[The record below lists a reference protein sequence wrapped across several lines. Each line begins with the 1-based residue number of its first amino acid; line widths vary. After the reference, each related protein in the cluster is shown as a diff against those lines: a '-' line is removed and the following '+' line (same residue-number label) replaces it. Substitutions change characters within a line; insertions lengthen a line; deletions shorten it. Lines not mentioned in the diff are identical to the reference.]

1 VNVDGSISSEVSDD
15 DEEAE
20 VVESNS
26 LYDNDGM
33 LRDQSEYVKNVC
45 IPVLP
50 NLRLRL
56 GGFTEKAVI
65 SADSSSS
72 EE

>member
-1 VNVDGSISSEVSDD
+1 VNVDGSISSEVRDG

-26 LYDNDGM
+26 ISDNDGN
-33 LRDQSEYVKNVC
+33 LRDQSEYVRRVY
-45 IPVLP
+45 IPVIP

-56 GGFTEKAVI
+56 ENLH
-65 SADSSSS
+65 
-72 EE
+72 